1 MMLYRIEEVAKKR
14 GFSMAQVSF
23 LWVSNKN
30 RTYPFSH
37 PFRNVQNLTHP
48 HLIFHVTQIAV
59 AAPIIGAT
67 KLKNLDELI
76 GK

>member
-30 RTYPFSH
+30 RTYPSS
-37 PFRNVQNLTHP
+37 PRNTWNLTHP
-48 HLIFHVTQIAV
+48 HLPFHVPQIAV

>member
-1 MMLYRIEEVAKKR
+1 MMFYRIEEVAKKR

-30 RTYPFSH
+30 RAYPLLPCVWNF
-37 PFRNVQNLTHP
+37 THP
-48 HLIFHVTQIAV
+48 RLFFHVTQIAV